1 MQEYENEYLASL
13 SNTQWFLYPF
23 LKTARVIC
31 RKIGL
36 CRDKDSEE
44 FKSKKNNK
52 VEWMKEYI

>member
-36 CRDKDSEE
+36 CRDKDKEE

-52 VEWMKEYI
+52 VE